1 MSDQLNEREKRE
13 VSGFTSLAFNGM
25 GKIDLIQGDHEEL
38 EIVAQAEIRSRIK
51 TEVRDGTLY
60 IDYEEDWKDWSGIRR
75 LSGDKITFNLMMREI
90 TSIAI
95 AGVGNLDTP
104 RIETP
109 ALSLALSGPGLLT
122 IGTLKTTT
130 VSIAL
135 NGVGVVDVAGS
146 TDELTLSISGAG
158 SVRASRL
165 EAGKADVKLSGV
177 GNATLWAKD
186 QLDTAVSG
194 AGYIEYYGK
203 PLVNQRNSGLGVLK
217 FMGNR

>member
-1 MSDQLNEREKRE
+1 MSDQLNAREKRE

-38 EIVAQAEIRSRIK
+38 EIVAQAEIRSRIR

-135 NGVGVVDVAGS
+135 NGVGVVDVAGT
-146 TDELTLSISGAG
+146 TDEMNLSISGAG
-158 SVRASRL
+158 SVKAARL
-165 EAGKADVKLSGV
+165 EAGKVDVKLSGV
-177 GNATLWAKD
+177 GNATLWAKN